1 MLYPIAP
8 APADPDRVAYAMC
21 DTDEAVTFGLLEA
34 RSNQVAH
41 VLRACGV
48 APGAHFAMVMTNRR
62 RFLETCFG
70 ADRAGAYYTTIS
82 TRLNADEIAYIV
94 RDCGAGVFLAGADLG
109 AVVAQLRPLLP
120 GHVRCFAVGGSVP
133 GYECWEEIVDAAPQT
148 PIDDEA
154 QGLDMLYSSGTTGR
168 PKGVKWP
175 LPANRPGGRTM
186 LVELL
191 APLFSYGAGSRYLSP
206 APLYH
211 AAPLR
216 HCMTVIKLGGTVFV
230 MDAFDAEASL
240 RLIERHRITHSQWVP
255 TMFVRLLKLPA
266 QVRARYD
273 MSSMRVAVHAAAPCP
288 VDVKERM
295 LEWWGPILHEYYAG
309 TENNGFCVIT
319 PAEWL
324 RHKGSVGRA
333 AQGTLHI
340 CDESGAEVP
349 VGETGLVY
357 FADGPQFSYHNDPLR
372 TAQSRNPKGWTTLGD
387 IGRLDAEGYLYL
399 VDRRAFMIISGGV
412 NIYPQE
418 AESVLIG
425 HPKVLDVAV
434 VGVPNDE
441 YGEEVKAVV
450 QPVDPR
456 DIGPAFAAELVAYCR
471 ARLAAFKCPR
481 SVDFDLQLPR
491 HPTGKLYKQLIRDR
505 YWKKAAL

>member
-1 MLYPIAP
+1 
-8 APADPDRVAYAMC
+8 
-21 DTDEAVTFGLLEA
+21 
-34 RSNQVAH
+34 
-41 VLRACGV
+41 
-48 APGAHFAMVMTNRR
+48 
-62 RFLETCFG
+62 
-70 ADRAGAYYTTIS
+70 
-82 TRLNADEIAYIV
+82 
-94 RDCGAGVFLAGADLG
+94 
-109 AVVAQLRPLLP
+109 
-120 GHVRCFAVGGSVP
+120 
-133 GYECWEEIVDAAPQT
+133 
-148 PIDDEA
+148 
-154 QGLDMLYSSGTTGR
+154 
-168 PKGVKWP
+168 
-175 LPANRPGGRTM
+175 
-186 LVELL
+186 
-191 APLFSYGAGSRYLSP
+191 
-206 APLYH
+206 
-211 AAPLR
+211 
-216 HCMTVIKLGGTVFV
+216 MTVIKLGGTVFV
-230 MDAFDAEASL
+230 MDAFDADASL

-349 VGETGLVY
+349 AGETGLVY
-357 FADGPQFSYHNDPLR
+357 FADGPQFSYHNDPMR

-434 VGVPNDE
+434 LGVPNDE